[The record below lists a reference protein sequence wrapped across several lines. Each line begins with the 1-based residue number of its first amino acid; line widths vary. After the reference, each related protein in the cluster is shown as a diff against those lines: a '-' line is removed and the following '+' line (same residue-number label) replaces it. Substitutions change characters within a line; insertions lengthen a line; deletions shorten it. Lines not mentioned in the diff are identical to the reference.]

1 MLLEAT
7 LEHLADL
14 RSRGVQF
21 VNVDPSTLKAL
32 TQSTSPP
39 RSAPAASPRHSRAG
53 EPSPAGRAAPDQ
65 RSAGSATATSFPA
78 VSQHARTPS
87 GVPSAQDS
95 SGPPSPTAPPLTALP
110 RRSPAEKAAALE
122 ALRQPVI
129 ACQQC
134 PHLVQSRTQVVFG
147 VGDPNAQLLFVGE
160 APGEAEDRAG
170 EPFVGPAGQLLTKII
185 QAMGLSRDT
194 VYIANILKCRPD
206 MPRGSRGNRAPR
218 PEEMDTCKP
227 YLLQQI
233 DIIQPRLIVALGGT
247 AVQGLLGLQTTMG
260 SVRGRWHEFRGIP
273 VMPTFHPSYL
283 LRSEEG
289 PDRGH
294 REKRKTWEDMLLVLE
309 RLQLPITDKM
319 RGYFLK
325 PAPTGGG
332 SAG

>member
-1 MLLEAT
+1 M
-7 LEHLADL
+7 
-14 RSRGVQF
+14 
-21 VNVDPSTLKAL
+21 
-32 TQSTSPP
+32 
-39 RSAPAASPRHSRAG
+39 
-53 EPSPAGRAAPDQ
+53 
-65 RSAGSATATSFPA
+65 
-78 VSQHARTPS
+78 
-87 GVPSAQDS
+87 
-95 SGPPSPTAPPLTALP
+95 
-110 RRSPAEKAAALE
+110 
-122 ALRQPVI
+122 
-129 ACQQC
+129 
-134 PHLVQSRTQVVFG
+134 
-147 VGDPNAQLLFVGE
+147 FVGE

-218 PEEMDTCKP
+218 PDEMDTCKP
-227 YLLQQI
+227 YLLQQV

-247 AVQGLLGLQTTMG
+247 AVQGLLGLQTTLG

-309 RLQLPITDKM
+309 RLQLPINDKM

>member
-21 VNVDPSTLKAL
+21 VDVDPSTLKAL
-32 TQSTSPP
+32 MQSPARSGPMPSPRLARVGDTPPVQPLVRSPVLPTSARSAQAP
-39 RSAPAASPRHSRAG
+39 RS
-53 EPSPAGRAAPDQ
+53 
-65 RSAGSATATSFPA
+65 
-78 VSQHARTPS
+78 
-87 GVPSAQDS
+87 
-95 SGPPSPTAPPLTALP
+95 TAPPVPPKGQAAAGAPSVPPVAVPEMPRAPLP
-110 RRSPAEKAAALE
+110 QLSPDDKAAALD
-122 ALRQPVI
+122 ALRQPVL
-129 ACQQC
+129 ACQKC

-147 VGDPNAQLLFVGE
+147 VGDPNAQLMFVGE

-185 QAMGLSRDT
+185 QAMGLSRET

-206 MPRGSRGNRAPR
+206 MPRTSRGNRAPR

-227 YLLQQI
+227 YLLQQM

-247 AVQGLLGLQTTMG
+247 AVHGLLGLQTTLG
-260 SVRGRWHEFRGIP
+260 SVRGRWHDFRGIP

-294 REKRKTWEDMLLVLE
+294 REKRKTWEDLLLVLE

-325 PAPTGGG
+325 PASTGGG
-332 SAG
+332 SGG

>member
-1 MLLEAT
+1 
-7 LEHLADL
+7 
-14 RSRGVQF
+14 
-21 VNVDPSTLKAL
+21 
-32 TQSTSPP
+32 
-39 RSAPAASPRHSRAG
+39 
-53 EPSPAGRAAPDQ
+53 
-65 RSAGSATATSFPA
+65 
-78 VSQHARTPS
+78 
-87 GVPSAQDS
+87 
-95 SGPPSPTAPPLTALP
+95 LP
-110 RRSPAEKAAALE
+110 QRSPAEKVAALE
-122 ALRQPVI
+122 ALRQPVL
-129 ACQQC
+129 ACQKC

-147 VGDPNAQLLFVGE
+147 VGDPNAPLMFVGE

-260 SVRGRWHEFRGIP
+260 SVRGRWHEFHGIP

-309 RLQLPITDKM
+309 RLQLPITEKM

-332 SAG
+332 SGG